1 MDEPASW
8 KKGIAEAIG
17 TFALIYIG
25 VMVLVV
31 NGGTNPLIVVALAHA
46 LILAVMVS
54 ALMSISGG
62 QFNPAVTL
70 GLLIGGRI
78 SLQQSLVNWGS
89 QLAGGILGG
98 FLAKASM
105 GGASIFGGIP
115 NAGSVTLAQGIL
127 IEAIATF
134 FLVMVVYGTA
144 VDPRFGGRL
153 GGLAIGLTIGAD
165 ILAVGPLTGAS
176 MNTARWLGPAIAE
189 GSFPTPV
196 VHLVGP
202 IVGAIAAGALFS
214 LVLLDR
220 PRPRPEPQ
228 AQMRAKDV

>member
-1 MDEPASW
+1 MAEVVVTEPASW
-8 KKGIAEAIG
+8 KKGVAELIG

-31 NGGTNPLIVVALAHA
+31 GGGGKHLIEVAFAHA

-54 ALMSISGG
+54 ALMSISGA

-70 GLLIGGRI
+70 GLLIGRKI
-78 SLQQSLVNWGS
+78 TVQQAGINVVF
-89 QLAGGILGG
+89 QIAGGVLGG
-98 FLAKASM
+98 FLAKASV
-105 GGASIFGGIP
+105 GGASIAGGIP
-115 NAGSVTLAQGIL
+115 NAGTLPIGQGIL

-189 GSFPTPV
+189 GTFPTPAI
-196 VHLVGP
+196 HILGP
-202 IVGAIAAGALFS
+202 LIGAVIAGAIYAY
-214 LVLLDR
+214 VLMDQ
-220 PRPRPEPQ
+220 PRPAPRR
-228 AQMRAKDV
+228 QM